1 MADDS
6 VEGRGGGA
14 AGGGGSARTG
24 SGGAAGAGG
33 SDRTGAVGA
42 AGAAAVPDYELPDEL
57 LLTEPQQYRALFED
71 TRQQIVSLLSERAA
85 TISELAEV
93 LGKPKGT
100 IGHHMNVLAQAGLVH
115 VVRTEKVRALVAKYW
130 GRTARVFYYHRI
142 DAAVGGEQRILE
154 RAAAEVARLESGPKE
169 AVFDVNRREARIPAE
184 RAAEFN
190 ERLAE
195 LLIEFADQPRSGSE
209 TYVMLYGLY
218 RSGRGALAEHE
229 APAVQEPR
237 DEH

>member
-6 VEGRGGGA
+6 EEVRGGG
-14 AGGGGSARTG
+14 R
-24 SGGAAGAGG
+24 AGAGG
-33 SDRTGAVGA
+33 SGRTSSGAA

-57 LLTEPQQYRALFED
+57 LLTESQQYRALFED

-85 TISELAEV
+85 TISELAEA

-100 IGHHMNVLAQAGLVH
+100 VGHHMNVLAQAGLVH

-142 DAAVGGEQRILE
+142 DAAMGGEQRILE
-154 RAAAEVARLESGPKE
+154 RAAAEVARLESGPQG

-218 RSGRGALAEHE
+218 RSERGALAEHE
-229 APAVQEPR
+229 DPAARKPG